1 MKKRKV
7 FIFTVGIIATSISLA
22 LHDTVPTNLTDS
34 LYDYSTYI
42 PWASQGGKYTRSGQS
57 THIGPRAGVIK
68 WIFEFEG
75 AISGNIAVGKNGQ
88 ILAAC
93 EEGLYCI
100 DPNGILL
107 WIYQT
112 EAELT
117 SSPSLGSDQT
127 TYVGDANGILHAVDS
142 AGVELWTYATGGPIY
157 GAPAVSD
164 NDWIYVAS
172 EDGTLY
178 ALDKNGA
185 EQWRFQT
192 HGPGIFEGAILA
204 SPTIGPD
211 GSIYT
216 CGLYDPNLY
225 ALSPDT
231 GDVRWIDHEPAPATR
246 GGTGTRQRA
255 LADLGNQPVLR
266 SKRTLSHPVV
276 NDNNGM
282 IYQIAL
288 HDPNLYAVNP
298 SDGTICWK
306 TNLIEHEMIE
316 ENITSESGW
325 YEPTIGP
332 DGTIYASLNDPYIR
346 AVEPNDGTIKWV
358 AKLEDS
364 EGYHLV
370 VDNTGYIYAA
380 GDGGHLYVLTPDGQP
395 VAGMQTG
402 GKLGYPVIA
411 EDHQILITYNEVK
424 VSETEVESVS
434 RIIAITD
441 ESIVLQWEDQ
451 LGAMP
456 GVPETSDTEENG
468 QNRRR

>member
-107 WIYQT
+107 WIYHT

-127 TYVGDANGILHAVDS
+127 TYVGDANGIFHAIDPD
-142 AGVELWTYATGGPIY
+142 GNELWTYATGGPIY

-164 NDWIYVAS
+164 NDWIYVSS

-178 ALDKNGA
+178 ALDKNGI
-185 EQWRFQT
+185 EQWYFQT
-192 HGPGIFEGAILA
+192 NGPGVFDGAILA
-204 SPTIGPD
+204 SPTIGLD

-216 CGLYDPNLY
+216 GGFYDSNLL
-225 ALSPDT
+225 ALSPET
-231 GDVRWIDHEPAPATR
+231 GDVKWIGDEPAH
-246 GGTGTRQRA
+246 G
-255 LADLGNQPVLR
+255 
-266 SKRTLSHPVV
+266 SKRTMSHPVV

-282 IYQIAL
+282 IYQITL
-288 HDPNLYAVNP
+288 NDPNLYAFNP
-298 SDGTICWK
+298 SDGTIRWK
-306 TNLIEHEMIE
+306 TNLLKHEMIE
-316 ENITSESGW
+316 ENITSASGW
-325 YEPTIGP
+325 YEPAIGP
-332 DGTIYASLNDPYIR
+332 DGTIYASLDDPYIR

-358 AKLEDS
+358 AKLENS

-370 VDNTGYIYAA
+370 VDKTGYIYAA
-380 GDGGHLYVLTPDGQP
+380 GDGGSLYIITPEGQP
-395 VAGMQTG
+395 VASMQNG

-411 EDHQILITYNEVK
+411 HDHHLLITYNEVRVAQSK
-424 VSETEVESVS
+424 VESIS
-434 RIIAITD
+434 RILSITD
-441 ESIVLQWEDQ
+441 EPIVLQWEERLRAIPD
-451 LGAMP
+451 
-456 GVPETSDTEENG
+456 VPETPGDEDDGHNK
-468 QNRRR
+468 RP